1 LSDVGAASGP
11 NTQPSGAAPRP
22 ARRALVIG
30 CLRGAV
36 GIGLIMAPKAVARS
50 QADQSPTGT
59 SVLLMRTIGV
69 RDLVLG
75 AGTVAAARAGE
86 DEVRRWIATGLLSDA
101 LDVLTGAVSGSLVGR
116 KGALTAAVVPMPFV
130 LADLLVLRRLRS
142 GDAPEQ
148 RV

>member
-1 LSDVGAASGP
+1 LNDVGAVSGSDA
-11 NTQPSGAAPRP
+11 QPSGAAPKR

-36 GIGLIMAPKAVARS
+36 GIGLIVAPKAVARS
-50 QADQSPTGT
+50 QGDQSPTGT
-59 SVLLMRTIGV
+59 AVLLMRTIGV

-75 AGTVAAARAGE
+75 AGTVAAARASG
-86 DEVRRWIATGLLSDA
+86 DEAHRWIATGLLSDV

-142 GDAPEQ
+142 GG
-148 RV
+148 VG